1 MKRQK
6 IPSLNALR
14 AFEALYRTGSVH
26 AAADDLGVTAGAISK
41 QLATLSDS
49 LEHSL
54 YNISGR
60 DIALTPYGKQ
70 LGAALKGAFDAIEGA
85 IYAGQGGNVLNVS
98 CLGTF
103 ALKWLIPRLPKFYAT
118 HSGISV
124 NILEA
129 YEQVDFKTHKY
140 DIAIRMTGSKWLEGH
155 KVTPFLRYSFGVL
168 VTPDL
173 AGDIKAPADIMRL
186 PKISYKTYDD
196 SWKNWQ
202 KEMGLDAPQG
212 EQHFE
217 FDHTSTA
224 ISAAMAGIGAVI
236 SSSILTQAELA
247 SGELIAPF
255 GFIPSGQSYA
265 IIEPTNKTRTP
276 LQETFIDWLIQE
288 GK

>member
-6 IPSLNALR
+6 LPPLNALR
-14 AFEALYRTGSVH
+14 AFEALFRTGSVH

-41 QLATLSDS
+41 QLATLSES
-49 LEHSL
+49 MEQRL

-70 LGAALKGAFDAIEGA
+70 LGAALKGAFDTIEGA
-85 IYAGQGGNVLNVS
+85 IYAGQGGNVLNIS

-118 HSGISV
+118 YGGVSI

-129 YEQVDFKTHKY
+129 YEKVDFKTHKY
-140 DIAIRMTGSKWLEGH
+140 DIAIRMTGSKGLEGH

-168 VTPDL
+168 VSPNL
-173 AGDIKAPADIMRL
+173 SVDIKTPADIMRL

-202 KEMGLDAPQG
+202 KEMGLDGVQG

-247 SGELIAPF
+247 AGELIAPF

-265 IIEPTNKTRTP
+265 IIEPHNSSRNQ
-276 LQETFIDWLIQE
+276 LCQAFVDWLLDE

>member
-14 AFEALYRTGSVH
+14 AFEALFRTGSVH

-41 QLATLSDS
+41 QLSTLS
-49 LEHSL
+49 EAMENRL

-60 DIALTPYGKQ
+60 DIVLTPYGKQ
-70 LGAALKGAFDAIEGA
+70 LGAALKGAFDSIESA
-85 IYAGQGGNVLNVS
+85 IYAGKGGNVLNVS

-103 ALKWLIPRLPKFYAT
+103 ALKWLIPRLPKFYAS
-118 HSGISV
+118 HGGVSV

-129 YEQVDFKTHKY
+129 YEQVDFKSHKY
-140 DIAIRMTGSKWLEGH
+140 DIAIRMTGSKGLEGYR
-155 KVTPFLRYSFGVL
+155 VTPFLRYSFGVL
-168 VTPDL
+168 MSPNL
-173 AGDIKAPADIMRL
+173 SGDIKEPADIMRL

-202 KEMGLDAPQG
+202 KAMGLDEVME
-212 EQHFE
+212 EQYFE

-224 ISAAMAGIGAVI
+224 ISAAVAGIGAVI
-236 SSSILTQAELA
+236 SSSILTRAELTA
-247 SGELIAPF
+247 GELIAPF
-255 GFIPSGQSYA
+255 GFISSGQSYA
-265 IIEPTNKTRTP
+265 IIEPTNKTRTS
-276 LQETFIDWLIQE
+276 LQAAFIDWLLEE